1 MIMAINKN
9 TSNTMR
15 INSTKEEE
23 VEEAIILQLTDQSQ
37 QTSQMLNATDVICM
51 AIISQNA
58 ELT

>member
-9 TSNTMR
+9 ISNTMR

-37 QTSQMLNATDVICM
+37 QTSQMLNATNVTGM

-58 ELT
+58 KLT